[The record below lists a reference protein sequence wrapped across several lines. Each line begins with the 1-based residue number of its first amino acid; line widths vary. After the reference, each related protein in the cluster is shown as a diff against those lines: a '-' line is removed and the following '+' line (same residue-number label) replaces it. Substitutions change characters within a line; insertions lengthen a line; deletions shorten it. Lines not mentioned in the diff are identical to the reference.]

1 MGEMNWWGVNPEQ
14 TKTESQPAYSA
25 GGEIEKVESIHESDR
40 VRARVAVMRGESE
53 LYFIKI
59 PPDINKLET
68 RPAGGNV
75 YEVVYHDIVYGY
87 TNNPNTFSSGQ
98 NEAAEPETY
107 N

>member
-1 MGEMNWWGVNPEQ
+1 MGEMNWWGVNPDEP
-14 TKTESQPAYSA
+14 KSQPTSEAVA
-25 GGEIEKVESIHESDR
+25 PINNGEIQKVEAIHESDR

-59 PPDINKLET
+59 PPDINMVEIH
-68 RPAGGNV
+68 PAGGDI

-87 TNNPNTFSSGQ
+87 TNNRDVFGKPAS
-98 NEAAEPETY
+98 PESY

>member
-1 MGEMNWWGVNPEQ
+1 MTEMNWWGANPERAEPQ
-14 TKTESQPAYSA
+14 IVPEDTKS
-25 GGEIEKVESIHESDR
+25 GEIEKVESIHESDR

-59 PPDINKLET
+59 PPDVNMLET
-68 RPAGGNV
+68 RPAGKDL

-87 TNNPNTFSSGQ
+87 TNNPHAFGAPSS
-98 NEAAEPETY
+98 PESY

>member
-1 MGEMNWWGVNPEQ
+1 MGEMNWWGVNPD
-14 TKTESQPAYSA
+14 QPQDQPTGEAIVPNNN
-25 GGEIEKVESIHESDR
+25 GEIQKVESIHESDR

-59 PPDINKLET
+59 PPDIEKAEAI
-68 RPAGGNV
+68 PAGGNI

-87 TNNPNTFSSGQ
+87 TSNPNAFGGPKK
-98 NEAAEPETY
+98 PETY